1 MTTDFNQNRL
11 ATATSPYLLQH
22 KDNPVHWQ
30 PWEAAVFDEARRRD
44 VPILLS
50 VGYAAC
56 HWCHVMAHESFE
68 DDEVA
73 AVMNAHYVCVKLDR
87 EERPDIDEI
96 YMTAL
101 SMLGEQTGWPL
112 TIFMTPDG
120 KPFWG
125 GTYFPKMP
133 QYGRPG
139 FIQVL
144 QELSRVW
151 HDDRSRIANNA
162 RALTEALTA
171 RARADAKGSL
181 HSDLPPRAAR
191 SIAAHMDRQRGGM
204 NGAPKFPQPFFYR
217 FLRHQAQRDHDASLQ
232 EAVRLTARQICLGG
246 MNDHVGGGFARYS
259 VDADWLVPHFEKM
272 LYDNALLI
280 GLLVDMVKDA
290 HAESGANSADAAL
303 FSHHLTATIDWLT
316 RDMRLE
322 NGSFAAS
329 LDADTE
335 GEEGLFYVWQ
345 KPEVEALLGAEAADF
360 CDAYDITE
368 AGNFEGRNIPNRL
381 KTPEIQPDENALKA
395 NLAVL
400 RAARDKRTRPGRD
413 DKCLADWNAMMIVAL
428 SEAALCFRNPEW
440 LALAERAFAAC
451 LDSLATKDGRL
462 MHSARNG
469 NCLDISLADDYAHMA
484 LAACALFQTTG
495 DSAYLDYAKNWVA
508 RLNADYLDPER
519 GGYCA
524 CAAGQADVLVRN
536 RPSTDNATISANAAT
551 LEALA
556 RLWHLTGESDY
567 HTAATAL
574 REALGGLLPSNY
586 VSMTGFLNAA
596 LLHDYGVLL
605 VLVAPDTAAPPLSD
619 TAMAPLLDIA
629 GTHRLAGL
637 VTLVTPDTAALS
649 PTHPAFGKTAI
660 DGKPT
665 AYICANQSCRPPIT
679 DPSDLR
685 AALDALISGGHN

>member
-11 ATATSPYLLQH
+11 TTATSPYLLQH

-125 GTYFPKMP
+125 GTYFPKTP

-151 HDDRSRIANNA
+151 HEDRSRIANNA

-171 RARADAKGSL
+171 RARADARGSL
-181 HSDLPPRAAR
+181 QRDLPARAAR

-217 FLRHQAQRDHDASLQ
+217 FLRHQAQRDNDTSLQ
-232 EAVRLTARQICLGG
+232 EAVCLTARQICLGG

-290 HAESGANSADAAL
+290 RAEHGATSTDAAL
-303 FSHHLTATIDWLT
+303 FSRHLTATIDWLT
-316 RDMRLE
+316 REMTLE

-329 LDADTE
+329 LDADTQ
-335 GEEGLFYVWQ
+335 GEEGLFYIWQ
-345 KPEVEALLGAEAADF
+345 KPEIEALLGAEARDF
-360 CDAYDITE
+360 CDAFDITE

-381 KTPEIQPDENALKA
+381 KTPQTQPNEAALQA
-395 NLAVL
+395 NLTLL
-400 RAARDKRTRPGRD
+400 RKARDTRMRPGRD

-428 SEAALCFRNPEW
+428 TEAALCFRNSDW
-440 LALAERAFAAC
+440 LAMAKRAFDAC
-451 LDSLATKDGRL
+451 MATLATKDGGL
-462 MHSARNG
+462 MHSTRDG
-469 NCLDISLADDYAHMA
+469 QRLDISLADDYAHMA

-495 DSAYLDYAKNWVA
+495 DSAYLTYAKNWVA
-508 RLNADYLDPER
+508 RLNADYLDPAR

-524 CAAGQADVLVRN
+524 TPAEASDVLVRN

-556 RLWHLTGESDY
+556 RLWHLTGDTSF
-567 HTAATAL
+567 HAAATAL
-574 REALGGLLPSNY
+574 REALGGLLPTNY

-596 LLHDYGVLL
+596 LLHDHGVLL
-605 VLVAPDTAAPPLSD
+605 VLVAPDAADPLSD
-619 TAMAPLLDIA
+619 AALAPLLEIA
-629 GTHRLAGL
+629 ASHRLAGL
-637 VTLVTPDTAALS
+637 VTLVTADMGALS
-649 PTHPAFGKTAI
+649 QDHPAFGKTAI

-665 AYICANQSCRPPIT
+665 AYICHNQSCQPPVT
-679 DPSDLR
+679 EPSDLR
-685 AALDALISGGHN
+685 AALDALIAGGHN

>member
-1 MTTDFNQNRL
+1 MSTDFNQNRL
-11 ATATSPYLLQH
+11 ANATSPYLLQH

-112 TIFMTPDG
+112 TIFMTPDR

-125 GTYFPKMP
+125 GTYFPKTP

-151 HDDRSRIANNA
+151 HEDRSRIANNA

-171 RARADAKGSL
+171 RARADARGSL
-181 HSDLPPRAAR
+181 QRDLPARAAR

-217 FLRHQAQRDHDASLQ
+217 FLRHQAQRDNDTSLQ
-232 EAVRLTARQICLGG
+232 QAVCLTTRQICLGG

-290 HAESGANSADAAL
+290 RAEHGATSTDAAL
-303 FSHHLTATIDWLT
+303 FSRHLTATIDWLT
-316 RDMRLE
+316 REMTLE

-329 LDADTE
+329 LDADTQ
-335 GEEGLFYVWQ
+335 GEEGLFYIWQ
-345 KPEVEALLGAEAADF
+345 KPEIEALLGAEARDF
-360 CDAYDITE
+360 CDVYDITE

-381 KTPEIQPDENALKA
+381 KTPQTQPNEAALQA
-395 NLAVL
+395 NLTLL
-400 RAARDKRTRPGRD
+400 RKARDTRMRPGRD

-428 SEAALCFRNPEW
+428 TEAALCFRNSDW
-440 LALAERAFAAC
+440 LAMATRAFDAC
-451 LDSLATKDGRL
+451 MATLATENGGL
-462 MHSARNG
+462 MHSTRDG
-469 NCLDISLADDYAHMA
+469 QRLDISLADDYAHMA

-495 DSAYLDYAKNWVA
+495 DSAYLAYAKNWVA
-508 RLNADYLDPER
+508 RLNADYLDPAR

-524 CAAGQADVLVRN
+524 TPAAASDVLVRN
-536 RPSTDNATISANAAT
+536 RLSTDNATISANAAT

-556 RLWHLTGESDY
+556 RLWHLTGHTSF

-574 REALGGLLPSNY
+574 REALGGLLPTNY

-596 LLHDYGVLL
+596 LLHDHGVLL
-605 VLVAPDTAAPPLSD
+605 VLVAPDAADPLSD
-619 TAMAPLLDIA
+619 AALAPLLEIA
-629 GTHRLAGL
+629 ASHRLAGL
-637 VTLVTPDTAALS
+637 VTLVTADMGALS
-649 PTHPAFGKTAI
+649 QDHPAFGKTAI
-660 DGKPT
+660 EGKPT
-665 AYICANQSCRPPIT
+665 AYICHNQSCQPPIT
-679 DPSDLR
+679 EPSDLR
-685 AALDALISGGHN
+685 AALDALIAGGHN